1 MKKRLQNTRC
11 ILISN
16 IHMCARGHTHTHTH
30 TFLSPQFVWKSLQE
44 DVASVIS
51 MESKEGPW
59 AGMDRSIPFTVNSF
73 HCRDFIRSMLSL
85 LFFSHYVSNSATS

>member
-16 IHMCARGHTHTHTH
+16 THMCAHAHTHTHTH

-59 AGMDRSIPFTVNSF
+59 AGMEEKQTL
-73 HCRDFIRSMLSL
+73 HCELFSL
-85 LFFSHYVSNSATS
+85 